1 MSTQVVV
8 ESGKTMGG
16 GGAYWMLGIKFKF
29 LPHKIVIQ
37 LTVFTV

>member
-1 MSTQVVV
+1 MFDTIVV
-8 ESGKTMGG
+8 ESGKTMG
-16 GGAYWMLGIKFKF
+16 AYWMLEIKFKF